1 MYRAIPVS
9 RQSVAAVCGLE
20 NWAAGQLWSAQI
32 FFWWSNIFTCDP
44 RTIDVNTWD
53 TQLQQSVTNSIG
65 CYLLLHQCTFR
76 FFVSTPLLLILYDQ
90 VGWAM
95 AGQHHIQTQMRDDSS
110 WSSWDDSWSSWW
122 LDSSRRTK
130 EVLSQ
135 QEPGLIRLLP
145 MIGLSQMPKDECW
158 TIWRGEWTI
167 FDKWSRQ
174 LQLMINWHKITVR
187 R

>member
-9 RQSVAAVCGLE
+9 RQSVAAVCGPE

-44 RTIDVNTWD
+44 RTIDVNT
-53 TQLQQSVTNSIG
+53 QLQQSVTNSIG

-76 FFVSTPLLLILYDQ
+76 FFVSTALLLILYDQ
-90 VGWAM
+90 GGWAM
-95 AGQHHIQTQMRDDSS
+95 AGQDHIQMRDDS

-122 LDSSRRTK
+122 LDSMRRTK